1 MKAQSEFHL
10 MTDEQLVKECLQEK
24 AAAQKLLFDRFSRI
38 MMTVCLRYAQDTLE
52 AQDIMQDGFIKV
64 FNSLD
69 KFHHDGSL
77 EGWVKRIMINTALDA
92 YRRNKKRRNAL
103 ELDDENA
110 MEISDQENVL
120 GDISIKFLL
129 KLIQDLPEGY
139 RMVFNMFAIEGY
151 SHKEIAKELNISV
164 NTSKSQYSRARSYL
178 QKMLIQVEPHWTD
191 ER

>member
-1 MKAQSEFHL
+1 MKEQSEFHL
-10 MTDEQLVKECLQEK
+10 MSDEQLVKDCIQKK
-24 AAAQKLLFDRFSRI
+24 ATAQKLLFDKFSKR

-64 FNSLD
+64 FNSID

-77 EGWVKRIMINTALDA
+77 EGWVKKIMVNTALDA

-110 MEISDQENVL
+110 MEIGDREDIL

-151 SHKEIAKELNISV
+151 SHKEIAKELQISV
-164 NTSKSQYSRARSYL
+164 NTSKSQYSRARAYL
-178 QKMLIQVEPHWTD
+178 QKMIRQVEPQWTN